1 MINQTS
7 NVQNAAQIFI
17 IRAWSRIV
25 GQLALL
31 SRFAQVPLI
40 SFRAGASRLQ
50 IFNGS
55 PHCFQ
60 NGSERTN
67 HKNGL
72 KYIFLYLTTAP
83 KQYLIPE
90 FLKPG
95 HKVCL
100 IIHFV

>member
-1 MINQTS
+1 MA
-7 NVQNAAQIFI
+7 VYP
-17 IRAWSRIV
+17 V
-25 GQLALL
+25 GQLAIYFFDFHHFGGGGRRGGGGGGDGGG
-31 SRFAQVPLI
+31 S
-40 SFRAGASRLQ
+40 GAAR
-50 IFNGS
+50 
-55 PHCFQ
+55 CFQ

-67 HKNGL
+67 HLNGL

>member
-1 MINQTS
+1 MLITHEIPRQISKAIEFLT
-7 NVQNAAQIFI
+7 VQKLSFYCPRNNA
-17 IRAWSRIV
+17 
-25 GQLALL
+25 
-31 SRFAQVPLI
+31 
-40 SFRAGASRLQ
+40 
-50 IFNGS
+50 
-55 PHCFQ
+55 HCFQ